1 MDNTLSSDIT
11 YENEFWI
18 IFPFHGF
25 NKYKWITT
33 RKNKYVGEQVLAVPG
48 TKR

>member
-1 MDNTLSSDIT
+1 MDNTLSSDVN
-11 YENEFWI
+11 YESEFWI
-18 IFPFHGF
+18 IFPVRGF

-33 RKNKYVGEQVLAVPG
+33 RKNKVVGEQVLGVPG